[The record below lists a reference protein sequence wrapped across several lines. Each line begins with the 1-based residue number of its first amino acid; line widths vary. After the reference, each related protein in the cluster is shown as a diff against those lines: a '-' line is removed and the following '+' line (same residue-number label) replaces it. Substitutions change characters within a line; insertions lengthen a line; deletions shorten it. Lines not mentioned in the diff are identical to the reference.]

1 MASGVEGAAA
11 IVGFLSLA
19 FEAFEGCLEAYKFVY
34 TAQHMGSDGD
44 SVRSKLVWER
54 HRLREWGE
62 RTGIQTSSPQEKLNW
77 TLVVALL
84 NQQKAL
90 MTSAEALEKKYK
102 LRVPEEF
109 ISVSDAE
116 DEASNESTL
125 GKLLQR
131 LKPDITQPSSK
142 TIQSQNGTLK
152 RLKWAAV
159 GKNQALRIVD
169 EIEEINNRLHS
180 LLDTADQK
188 RLQLATEALLRDLV
202 SRSSNS
208 TELESIQQLLYPDTS
223 FNDRQIAAAAEL
235 KQIMSIVGNNNQDH
249 PLDAAMLVRMGL
261 KLKLLSAKRLKPLPP
276 ASRLECCGI
285 ELGKYRDTEVLIE
298 WRATDEE
305 TWDLMEPQMRALA
318 VLLGKMDG
326 GVFPVLPCLGLI
338 SWKELD
344 SFALVYDLS
353 SITKRN
359 TRVELK
365 SLHQIISE
373 QPQASLSRRFDIA
386 LGLAEAVLQ
395 FHTAGWL
402 HKGIRSENILFIVT
416 AGVSLEHRLGTTAYL
431 IGFDNARPDTEDGQ
445 LLTQQ
450 PQMDLQAD
458 LYRHPSARGADR
470 QYFRKSFDLYSLG
483 CVLLEL
489 GLWKRLV
496 DVHPDSPDLGERIRR
511 AEQEKKMLPL
521 PSLVKFGYDPEEVTR
536 LSHTAGQTFADV
548 VSRCLTDE
556 ESDKEKTD
564 DSLETQRSIVNML
577 RSCSC

>member
-11 IVGFLSLA
+11 IAGFISLA

-34 TAQHMGSDGD
+34 TAQHIGNDGD

-77 TLVVALL
+77 NLVVALL

-102 LRVPEEF
+102 LRVPEEL
-109 ISVSDAE
+109 ISVSDME
-116 DEASNESTL
+116 DEASNESTFE
-125 GKLLQR
+125 KLLQR
-131 LKPDITQPSSK
+131 IKPDITQPSSK
-142 TIQSQNGTLK
+142 IIQSQNGTLK
-152 RLKWAAV
+152 RLKWATV
-159 GKNQALRIVD
+159 GKSQALRIVD
-169 EIEEINNRLHS
+169 EIEEINNRLHN

-202 SRSSNS
+202 SRSTNS
-208 TELESIQQLLYPDTS
+208 AELESIQQLLCPKHS

-235 KQIMSIVGNNNQDH
+235 KQIMAIVGKNNENH
-249 PLDAAMLVRMGL
+249 TLDAAMLVKMGL
-261 KLKLLSAKRLKPLPP
+261 KLKLLSAKKLKPLLP

-285 ELGKYRDTEVLIE
+285 ELGRYRDKEVLIE

-305 TWDLMEPQMRALA
+305 TWDIMEPQMRALA

-326 GVFPVLPCLGLI
+326 GVFPVLPCLGLV

-353 SITKRN
+353 SVIKRN
-359 TRVELK
+359 VPVELK

-402 HKGIRSENILFIVT
+402 HKGIRSENILFIT
-416 AGVSLEHRLGTTAYL
+416 NPGVSLEHCLGTTAYL
-431 IGFDNARPDTEDGQ
+431 VGFENARPDTEDGQ
-445 LLTQQ
+445 MLTRQ
-450 PQMDLQAD
+450 PLMDLQAD

-470 QYFRKSFDLYSLG
+470 QCFRKPFDLYSLG

-496 DVHPDSPDLGERIRR
+496 DVHSGNPDLDEQIRSAERDG
-511 AEQEKKMLPL
+511 KMLSL
-521 PSLVKFGYDPEEVTR
+521 PSLVEFGYDTEEVAR
-536 LSHTAGQTFADV
+536 LSHTAGQIFAEV
-548 VSRCLTDE
+548 VARCLTDE
-556 ESDKEKTD
+556 ESDSKEAD
-564 DSLETQRSIVNML
+564 SSLETQRSIVNML
-577 RSCSC
+577 RSCNC